1 MANTQLKVA
10 LRSYPYTEAVKT
22 GAIKVPGVDLQFEEV
37 KPHIAAFRR
46 MVRDLEYDICEIAP
60 TTYIIARAYG
70 VPIKALP
77 VFFVRRFHHDG
88 LVVRPD
94 AGIQTPKDLE
104 GKNFGVRAYSVTT
117 GVWKR
122 GLLQNEYGVD
132 IDKVTWWVDDEE
144 HVAELKLPPNVRH
157 VPQGSSLVQMM
168 AEGKL
173 DAACTGDAGVG
184 RSGKPGENADWNASG
199 ADLSS
204 LRELFDAPAQLDRDV
219 YHKDGVFP
227 IHGTLAI
234 KESVLDENPDLA
246 ANLFAAFTEAKK
258 PYLEQLNNLAQND
271 AYTDNK
277 TIKKDLK
284 HMEILGGDPLPY
296 GIDANRASIE
306 ALIKFGH
313 QQGLIPELCSAEDMF
328 LPF

>member
-1 MANTQLKVA
+1 MPDTPLKVA
-10 LRSYPYTEAVKT
+10 LRSYPYTEA
-22 GAIKVPGVDLQFEEV
+22 IKSGQIRVPGVQLDFEEV

-46 MVRDLEYDICEIAP
+46 MVRELAYDICEIAP

-88 LVVRPD
+88 LVVRPE
-94 AGIQTPKDLE
+94 AGIETPKYLE

-122 GLLQNEYGVD
+122 GLLQNEYGLD
-132 IDKVTWWVDDEE
+132 IDKVSWWVDDEE
-144 HVAELKLPPNVRH
+144 HVAELELPDNVEH
-157 VPQGSSLVQMM
+157 VPEGSSLIQMM
-168 AEGKL
+168 IDGRL

-184 RSGKPGENADWNASG
+184 RAGKPGDSADWNAAGSTLQ
-199 ADLSS
+199 DNLK
-204 LRELFDAPAQLDRDV
+204 ELFDNPARLDREV
-219 YHKDGVFP
+219 YAKDGVYP

-234 KESVLDENPDLA
+234 KESVLEAHPDLA
-246 ANLFAAFTEAKK
+246 TNLFEAFTAAKA
-258 PYLEQLNNLAQND
+258 PYLD
-271 AYTDNK
+271 ALKAGTAEGK
-277 TIKKDLK
+277 TVAKDLR

-296 GIDANRASIE
+296 GIEANRASIE
-306 ALIKFGH
+306 ALIRYGH
-313 QQGLIPELCSAEDMF
+313 QQGLIPKLYAAEDMF